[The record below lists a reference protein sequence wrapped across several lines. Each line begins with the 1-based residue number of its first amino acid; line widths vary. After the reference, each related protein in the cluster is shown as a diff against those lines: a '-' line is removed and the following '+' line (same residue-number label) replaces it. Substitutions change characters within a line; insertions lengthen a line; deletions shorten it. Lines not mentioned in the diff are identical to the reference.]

1 MSCGRVCKTTPCS
14 FPHCATS
21 EQRESYREGYD
32 DAKWDRAKQT
42 ERIARDDAAY
52 MQSSGCTA
60 ALAAERGLMAPGYT
74 LRGDTLGLAQ
84 ARKEWFDA
92 YAHNGGT
99 LPATTAG
106 GVSSRSERI
115 EPETPTYDEGYN
127 DGYDAALVAEDA
139 AWQPFVVPALCV
151 AAFAFGFIAAA
162 LLL

>member
-32 DAKWDRAKQT
+32 DAEWDGAKQR
-42 ERIARDDAAY
+42 ER
-52 MQSSGCTA
+52 
-60 ALAAERGLMAPGYT
+60 AERDANAAR
-74 LRGDTLGLAQ
+74 LRQPLD
-84 ARKEWFDA
+84 
-92 YAHNGGT
+92 
-99 LPATTAG
+99 
-106 GVSSRSERI
+106 
-115 EPETPTYDEGYN
+115 YDEGYS

-139 AWQPFVVPALCV
+139 AWQPFAVPALCV